1 MSKGQGTL
9 SRVFGSIFKY
19 QMQRFSWRTCAIR
32 AADATSRVSRGMLPQ
47 KIFYYLDSLKC
58 NFLLYLDQNW
68 LNRMVSEWS
77 VKALKNAPKK

>member
-19 QMQRFSWRTCAIR
+19 QMQRFSWRTCTIH

-47 KIFYYLDSLKC
+47 KIFIIWT
-58 NFLLYLDQNW
+58 LL
-68 LNRMVSEWS
+68 
-77 VKALKNAPKK
+77 NAISCILWIRIG